1 MPKRSIASAIHA
13 LGASRAEILVSQG
26 PAHSAARTA
35 AERLQV
41 SAAPRGEAPGL
52 GRYITIAAAA
62 STVVVLVV
70 LVGVTVAL
78 MAASTSFVASIG
90 IGAFAAVSGGWF
102 VALIGG
108 VLFANRFEE
117 SVLIPSFVD
126 TELDRSPALLPPWP
140 SATPVPG
147 RRR

>member
-26 PAHSAARTA
+26 PAHSVARTA

-62 STVVVLVV
+62 STVVVLV
-70 LVGVTVAL
+70 GVTVAL

-90 IGAFAAVSGGWF
+90 IGAFAAVCGGWF
-102 VALIGG
+102 GALIGG

>member
-62 STVVVLVV
+62 STLVV

-102 VALIGG
+102 GALIGG

>member
-62 STVVVLVV
+62 STLVV
-70 LVGVTVAL
+70 LVGVMVAL

-90 IGAFAAVSGGWF
+90 IGAFAAVCGGWF
-102 VALIGG
+102 GAFIGG
-108 VLFANRFEE
+108 VLFVNRFEE

>member
-62 STVVVLVV
+62 STVVVLV
-70 LVGVTVAL
+70 GVTVAL

-90 IGAFAAVSGGWF
+90 IGAFAAVSCGWF
-102 VALIGG
+102 GALIGG

>member
-62 STVVVLVV
+62 STVVVLV
-70 LVGVTVAL
+70 GVTVAL

-102 VALIGG
+102 GALIGG

>member
-62 STVVVLVV
+62 STLVV

-90 IGAFAAVSGGWF
+90 IGAFAAVCGGWF
-102 VALIGG
+102 GALIGG
-108 VLFANRFEE
+108 VLFVNRFEE